1 MSWEER
7 SINSITEIVT
17 KGTTP
22 STYGY
27 NFIKEGV
34 NYIRAE
40 AISKDGRIKEDTFL
54 KISSDCHEKLKRSQL
69 KSDDIL
75 FSIAGMA
82 LGKTGIVKGN
92 YLPANTNQAVAIIR
106 PIKELIN
113 PRFLQFQF
121 INPNFYEL
129 VNKFSAQAAQ
139 PNINLTQLKSLSI
152 LTPPLQTQKR
162 IADILSAFDDLIENN
177 LKRIKLLEQAAQNI
191 YKEWFV
197 NLRFPGHENTP
208 INEETRLPL
217 GWEEK
222 KLSDYIDFKEGPGL
236 RNWQFRTEGI
246 PFLNIRMMSSGN
258 LNFNSVKYL
267 EIEEVERKYAHFLL
281 KEFDH
286 IVSTSGTLGKVVTIR
301 KSHLPLC
308 LNTSIIRFR
317 PKQISIGKWY
327 IKRKISSTEF
337 LDEMRSFA
345 TGSAQ
350 LNFGPKHLNMMNI
363 IVPMEKTGKEYE
375 RITNP
380 MELKIISLL
389 DYNQKLKAAR
399 DILLPRLMNRTIE
412 V

>member
-7 SINSITEIVT
+7 SIDSITEIVT

-22 STYGY
+22 TTYGY

-40 AISKDGRIKEDTFL
+40 AISKGGRIKEDTFL
-54 KISSDCHEKLKRSQL
+54 KISFDCHEKLKRSQL

-82 LGKTGIVKGN
+82 LGKTGIVKEN

-162 IADILSAFDDLIENN
+162 IADILSAYDDLIENN

-197 NLRFPGHENTP
+197 NLRFPGHENAV
-208 INEETRLPL
+208 INEDTGLPK
-217 GWEEK
+217 GWEKTKLGELVSLQQGFALNK
-222 KLSDYIDFKEGPGL
+222 KSRHHI
-236 RNWQFRTEGI
+236 
-246 PFLNIRMMSSGN
+246 S
-258 LNFNSVKYL
+258 
-267 EIEEVERKYAHFLL
+267 EEVTKYPLL
-281 KEFDH
+281 KISDLFKGIESLFVKD
-286 IVSTSGTLGKVVTIR
+286 TI
-301 KSHLPLC
+301 
-308 LNTSIIRFR
+308 
-317 PKQISIGKWY
+317 PKQFLVDKHEIIFSRTGQVGHAFMG
-327 IKRKISSTEF
+327 RKGVVYNNCFRVKPNDKIDSLF
-337 LDEMRSFA
+337 LYQILIEPQFVSYVKGLA
-345 TGSAQ
+345 TGAAQ
-350 LNFGPKHLNMMNI
+350 PDLNHGAFKSI
-363 IVPMEKTGKEYE
+363 EIVLPTRELQDKFSILKESNQ
-375 RITNP
+375 T
-380 MELKIISLL
+380 LKFNLIEQ
-389 DYNQKLKAAR
+389 NTKLKAAR